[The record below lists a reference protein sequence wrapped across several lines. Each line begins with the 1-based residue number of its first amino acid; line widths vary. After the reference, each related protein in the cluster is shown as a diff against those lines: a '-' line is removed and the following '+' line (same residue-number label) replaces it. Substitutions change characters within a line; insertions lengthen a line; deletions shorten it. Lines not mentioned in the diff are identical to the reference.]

1 MATNPLCE
9 KYGHMWSIVN
19 LLGGDVNADGEP
31 INVVRAQEDDQFP
44 HLWCARC
51 EHVHIVIDVEYDTY
65 AAAVAALAAIVK
77 KAADAKPKRQARR
90 EERQAAAKAE
100 RDRQKAAAALPPGTP
115 VAGAPGS
122 AAP

>member
-9 KYGHMWSIVN
+9 KRGHMWSIDH
-19 LLGGDVNADGEP
+19 LLGGDLNADGLP
-31 INVVRAQEDDQFP
+31 INVVRAQEDDLFP
-44 HLWCARC
+44 HLYCERC
-51 EHVHIVIDVEYDTY
+51 EHVHIVVDVEYDSY
-65 AAAVAALAAIVK
+65 DLAVAALASMVK
-77 KAADAKPKRQARR
+77 KAADAKPKRQAKR

-100 RDRQKAAAALPPGTP
+100 RARQKAAAALPPGTP